1 MTPGDPAS
9 LAGPPIRAYLRAMTT
24 RVLDLDD
31 HSRLPWRFHG
41 RLTGRVAGA

>member
-1 MTPGDPAS
+1 M
-9 LAGPPIRAYLRAMTT
+9 MT

-41 RLTGRVAGA
+41 RAIGLLAGG

>member
-1 MTPGDPAS
+1 M
-9 LAGPPIRAYLRAMTT
+9 MT

-41 RLTGRVAGA
+41 RVTGLFAGV